1 MPLNP
6 AEPARQL
13 SHDIRWR
20 LKSIQ
25 TMPATR
31 NRIPFPDANWQVVHW
46 QTAYYWLNI
55 AYQPTCLPACLPACT
70 PTGQLSQKSRLSRPS
85 RPSQNEPT
93 EPNEPNASIWFGHG
107 LDLD

>member
-31 NRIPFPDANWQVVHW
+31 NRVPFPDANW

-55 AYQPTCLPACLPACT
+55 AYQPTYLPACT

>member
-31 NRIPFPDANWQVVHW
+31 NRVPFPDANW

-55 AYQPTCLPACLPACT
+55 AYQPTYLPACLHADGPIKPKEST
-70 PTGQLSQKSRLSRPS
+70 
-85 RPSQNEPT
+85 EPT
-93 EPNEPNASIWFGHG
+93 EPTEPKRA
-107 LDLD
+107 DRAE